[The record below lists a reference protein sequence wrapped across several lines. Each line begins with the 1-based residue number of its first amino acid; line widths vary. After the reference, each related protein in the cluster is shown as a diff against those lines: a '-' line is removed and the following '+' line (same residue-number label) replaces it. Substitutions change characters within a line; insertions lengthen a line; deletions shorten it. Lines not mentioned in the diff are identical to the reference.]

1 MSGEGSGSWQ
11 ERDVFTGPAVERAMR
26 AAVAVAAGSLVR
38 TAFSA
43 YDTGDLIDLEGASFI
58 GKLPEAVPPNP
69 RLYWGR
75 QWFIQGHATDPIE
88 YGPRWRDFYVEQTR
102 CWLLDVAV
110 LKNWFAE
117 RPSQEVIALFRSKSL
132 DPARRWSREANRL
145 TIPASFPLSPDDGFH
160 LFAECREQPVPV
172 GEDIPLAAWV
182 LNRPGISYRDVPAVA
197 ACASLACIWCVRFQ
211 ESFPGEGSSDAEP
224 SSAGRPATR

>member
-1 MSGEGSGSWQ
+1 MSGEDLGSWQ

-26 AAVAVAAGSLVR
+26 AAAAVAAGSLAR

-58 GKLPEAVPPNP
+58 AKLPELVPPNP

-75 QWFIQGHATDPIE
+75 QWFIQGHAAGPIE

-102 CWLLDVAV
+102 CWLLDMAV

-117 RPSQEVIALFRSKSL
+117 RPSQDVIALFRSKSL

-145 TIPASFPLSPDDGFH
+145 TIPANFQLSPEDGFH
-160 LFAECREQPVPV
+160 LFPECREQPVRV

-182 LNRPGISYRDVPAVA
+182 LNRRGINYRDVPAVA
-197 ACASLACIWCVRFQ
+197 ASAPLACVWFVRFQ
-211 ESFPGEGSSDAEP
+211 ESFPGDGS
-224 SSAGRPATR
+224 